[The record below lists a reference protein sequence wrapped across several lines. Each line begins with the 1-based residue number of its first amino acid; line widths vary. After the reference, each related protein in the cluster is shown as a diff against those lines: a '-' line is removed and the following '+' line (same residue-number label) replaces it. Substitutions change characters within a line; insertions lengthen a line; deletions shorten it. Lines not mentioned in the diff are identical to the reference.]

1 MEHVYIRVVQVVL
14 RNTDYTLTHT
24 LTKLEIKE
32 HHRMITYDIKDLYVN
47 IPIEETLTR
56 TKQQLLEDSDIH
68 KTEQIITC
76 LRTILNQNY
85 FEFQNNIYHPKNGVA
100 MGSPISGAIAEI
112 MLQHIENQHIK
123 HLIETGNI
131 IYYTRYV
138 DDIFIVY
145 DSTKTTTEEIQ
156 SYADHIHKN
165 LKFTITQENN
175 KQINFLDIL
184 ITRREQKLDINIYR
198 KRTTTDTTINYLS
211 NHPTEREIAAYR
223 YYINRMNKLPLNEK
237 NRTIEWQTIL
247 KIAHNNNFPANK
259 I

>member
-1 MEHVYIRVVQVVL
+1 MIVFLLLWFSCCHRQWICHL
-14 RNTDYTLTHT
+14 HT
-24 LTKLEIKE
+24 LCSRWYYLF
-32 HHRMITYDIKDLYVN
+32 
-47 IPIEETLTR
+47 
-56 TKQQLLEDSDIH
+56 LLGIW
-68 KTEQIITC
+68 
-76 LRTILNQNY
+76 Y
-85 FEFQNNIYHPKNGVA
+85 
-100 MGSPISGAIAEI
+100 
-112 MLQHIENQHIK
+112 IK
-123 HLIETGNI
+123 HLIEIGNI
-131 IYYTRYV
+131 TYYTRYA

-198 KRTTTDTTINYLS
+198 KSTTTDTTINYLS